1 MIDLKLVLLDK
12 ENMLLFLNSVQ
23 PHQLSFEQKEKL
35 ESQLKSLLLK
45 LKHIYHLS
53 FCGYYTIYVY
63 QDSLYGNILK
73 IHHEDLDDFGYLQ
86 DEIELCFHI
95 EKNSKILY
103 RIEDPCDV
111 RKKWHKKTKLYYYD
125 HQFYFYMIENMSQLE
140 LGQFLEFTEPCFQN
154 TEEILNYGKVLDSW

>member
-1 MIDLKLVLLDK
+1 MKLVFLDK
-12 ENMLLFLNSVQ
+12 ENMLLFLNAVQ
-23 PHQLSFEQKEKL
+23 THQLSFEQRDKL
-35 ESQLKSLLLK
+35 EPQLKSLLLK

-53 FCGYYTIYVY
+53 FYGYYTIYVY
-63 QDSLYGNILK
+63 QDPLYGNILK
-73 IHHEDLDDFGYLQ
+73 IHRENLDDFDYLQ
-86 DEIELCFHI
+86 DEIELCLHI

-154 TEEILNYGKVLDSW
+154 TCEILTYGKVLDSW